1 MRILRRQKSTF
12 ALSILLSLLGVAALV
27 FTFWKIWPHISTV
40 KDLLSTFMTLL
51 WLEKF
56 DLIPNFEFQLIYLV
70 ALGDALLISGVTL
83 YVLSVQWFYLPG
95 TVVWYQCPF
104 CHKDWKSTGDKALV
118 HCPHCRQLVHPTL
131 VEKREKL

>member
-12 ALSILLSLLGVAALV
+12 ILSIVLCLLGASALI
-27 FTFWKIWPHISTV
+27 FTSWKIWPHISSV

-51 WLEKF
+51 WSEKF
-56 DLIPNFEFQLIYLV
+56 DLFPNFQFELIYLV
-70 ALGDALLISGVTL
+70 ALGDALLISGVIL

-95 TVVWYQCPF
+95 KVVWYRCPF
-104 CHKDWKSTGDKALV
+104 CHKDWRSTGDKGLI

-131 VEKREKL
+131 LEKRSKQ

>member
-12 ALSILLSLLGVAALV
+12 VLSIVLSLLGVAALL
-27 FTFWKIWPHISTV
+27 FTFWKIWPHISSV

-51 WLEKF
+51 WSEKF

-70 ALGDALLISGVTL
+70 ALGDALLVSGVTL

-95 TVVWYQCPF
+95 TVVWYRCPF

-131 VEKREKL
+131 VEKREKP

>member
-12 ALSILLSLLGVAALV
+12 ALSIVLSLLGVAALL
-27 FTFWKIWPHISTV
+27 FTFWKIWPHISSV

-51 WLEKF
+51 WSEKF

-95 TVVWYQCPF
+95 TVVWYRCPF
-104 CHKDWKSTGDKALV
+104 CHNDWRSTGDKALV

-131 VEKREKL
+131 VEKRKKQ